1 MSSDRLGRAGCS
13 ALPSELMAIDSN
25 FQPLTEQCEARTRR
39 GVAGVRQKPGGV
51 WGSWVTEQDVR
62 GLAKALRG
70 PVARGA
76 IGQQPLGLSVSGGPR
91 QVLLWSANKVFEELT
106 DIERQFHKA
115 FYTVRA
121 YLNCDRYSVGLLDM
135 TKEKVRPR
143 SPGLPPSGLPPRR
156 RLRHHLLLCPG
167 IL

>member
-1 MSSDRLGRAGCS
+1 M
-13 ALPSELMAIDSN
+13 
-25 FQPLTEQCEARTRR
+25 
-39 GVAGVRQKPGGV
+39 
-51 WGSWVTEQDVR
+51 
-62 GLAKALRG
+62 
-70 PVARGA
+70 
-76 IGQQPLGLSVSGGPR
+76 
-91 QVLLWSANKVFEELT
+91 LLWSANKVFEELT

-143 SPGLPPSGLPPRR
+143 ATGLPPSGLPPRCRLRR
-156 RLRHHLLLCPG
+156 RLPLCPG

>member
-1 MSSDRLGRAGCS
+1 MC
-13 ALPSELMAIDSN
+13 
-25 FQPLTEQCEARTRR
+25 
-39 GVAGVRQKPGGV
+39 
-51 WGSWVTEQDVR
+51 
-62 GLAKALRG
+62 
-70 PVARGA
+70 
-76 IGQQPLGLSVSGGPR
+76 PR

-143 SPGLPPSGLPPRR
+143 PVGLLPGGLPLRC
-156 RLRHHLLLCPG
+156 RLRCRLPLCPG
-167 IL
+167 ILRRVAGPDGRSPAVLRSTHTRWPCESQWAGPAGGGEGLGRAAARQKWPPA

>member
-1 MSSDRLGRAGCS
+1 MHCCRCCCVRWGRGN
-13 ALPSELMAIDSN
+13 ALL
-25 FQPLTEQCEARTRR
+25 
-39 GVAGVRQKPGGV
+39 
-51 WGSWVTEQDVR
+51 
-62 GLAKALRG
+62 
-70 PVARGA
+70 
-76 IGQQPLGLSVSGGPR
+76 

-135 TKEKVRPR
+135 TKEKVRPGAPR
-143 SPGLPPSGLPPRR
+143 PAWPGFQVDSSPCSPLF
-156 RLRHHLLLCPG
+156 CPG